1 MFTAS
6 AVDLM
11 FCGMVVFLAAH
22 AHTPA
27 HNNPNPSVRGVNAAP
42 LNFQTV
48 LTDMDTAAKDTENI
62 YATEYA

>member
-1 MFTAS
+1 MFT

-11 FCGMVVFLAAH
+11 FFGMVVFLAAH

-27 HNNPNPSVRGVNAAP
+27 HNNPNPSGVRGVNAAP